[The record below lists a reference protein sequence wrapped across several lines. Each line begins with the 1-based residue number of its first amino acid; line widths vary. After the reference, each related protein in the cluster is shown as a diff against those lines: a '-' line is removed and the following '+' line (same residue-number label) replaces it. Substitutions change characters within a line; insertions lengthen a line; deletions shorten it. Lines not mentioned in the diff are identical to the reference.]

1 MRIMTHLVL
10 WADSPLF
17 LQKRKM
23 NGKFG
28 TIIGQDCS
36 SKLNYKR

>member
-10 WADSPLF
+10 LSDSPLF

-23 NGKFG
+23 NGKLF
-28 TIIGQDCS
+28 TIIGQDCL
-36 SKLNYKR
+36 SKVEL